1 MNSNKLQSIYF
12 RFGVEMLAGHVYSE
26 QSDGYIVKADN
37 YYLNVV
43 VNLADFNHD
52 DMVELNVFKKATE
65 TYLSEAFKYI

>member
-1 MNSNKLQSIYF
+1 
-12 RFGVEMLAGHVYSE
+12 MLAGHVYSE
-26 QSDGYIVKADN
+26 QSDGYTVKADD

-52 DMVELNVFKKATE
+52 DMVELNEFKKATE